1 MVKKT
6 VTVFNPGRNP
16 VIIDNARPI
25 GVGEWHDVAMTATVQ
40 ALIDEGAL
48 VVPKMADPVVVDPP
62 SIVDDVDEVP
72 PVSSE
77 VNDEEEAPAV
87 EGQESQPKPVSISK
101 RRRKTPPVKE

>member
-6 VTVFNPGRNP
+6 VTVFNPSRNP

-25 GVGEWHDVAMTATVQ
+25 GVGEWHDVPATPTVQ
-40 ALIDEGAL
+40 ALIDEGSL
-48 VVPKMADPVVVDPP
+48 IVPKVPDPVVVDPP
-62 SIVDDVDEVP
+62 SIVDSADDVP

-77 VNDEEEAPAV
+77 VNVEEEAPIV
-87 EGQESQPKPVSISK
+87 EGQESQSKPVSIK